1 MEVYHQQPMR
11 ITKKQSN
18 NEGDGDLK
26 ILPGLKGRFTWEF
39 AAKNGI
45 TSSNSGFKQQAQGS

>member
-26 ILPGLKGRFTWEF
+26 ILPGTEQLKGRFTWEF

-45 TSSNSGFKQQAQGS
+45 TSSI

>member
-1 MEVYHQQPMR
+1 MR

-26 ILPGLKGRFTWEF
+26 ILPGTEQLKGRFTW
-39 AAKNGI
+39 
-45 TSSNSGFKQQAQGS
+45 NSLPRTVLPAVIEGFKQQAQGS

>member
-1 MEVYHQQPMR
+1 MR